1 MAKKKEVTGY
11 VRLVIE
17 AGKATPQPPIGS
29 ALGPRGV
36 NIMEFCKAFNAKT
49 QPMPAGTPVRVLVTV
64 YKDRSFEFSLASS
77 PASYMIRKAASVV
90 KGSNEAGKKI
100 IATIPASVV
109 YDIAKQKMDDMTV
122 NDLEAAYRS
131 IRGTAQSMGVAVD
144 ESA

>member
-1 MAKKKEVTGY
+1 
-11 VRLVIE
+11 
-17 AGKATPQPPIGS
+17 
-29 ALGPRGV
+29 
-36 NIMEFCKAFNAKT
+36 
-49 QPMPAGTPVRVLVTV
+49 VLVTV